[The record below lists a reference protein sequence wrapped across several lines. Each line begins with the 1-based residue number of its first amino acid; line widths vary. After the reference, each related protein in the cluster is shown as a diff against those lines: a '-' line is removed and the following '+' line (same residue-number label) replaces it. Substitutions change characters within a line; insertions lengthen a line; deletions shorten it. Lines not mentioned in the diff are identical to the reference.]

1 MYMSIRWLEKVQQR
15 WKIIIMILREIVSKQ
30 RKKINRIVLPDHI
43 GGDDHLINYDSL
55 YTTMLTE
62 MESDEDNL
70 YMYPFEGFY
79 YGNHAVE
86 AVKNEGYWFGE

>member
-1 MYMSIRWLEKVQQR
+1 MAGESATEVEDYYYDLEGNSIEA
-15 WKIIIMILREIVSKQ
+15 EE
-30 RKKINRIVLPDHI
+30 KINRIVLPDHI